1 MHKSPNMSQI
11 NITIPITVGHSEL
24 PGAMY
29 SGTGRVP
36 SPDSDTARF
45 HFMQNPDILP
55 HGPFDPWK
63 LRENFLAWPIED
75 WKSFVSL
82 TGSLGPF
89 QVSKR
94 DFERWQNFLK
104 AALVCP
110 PSKWK
115 TLQEKFGVSGRIRLV
130 APAFSVRFEWNSDAP
145 IARITTNSSLEAI
158 IATIWVDALQGAEFR
173 TCARSDC
180 KNPPF
185 RVEARQKIY
194 CSPDCAHLVA
204 VRNSRKRARK
214 GAGRKRN

>member
-1 MHKSPNMSQI
+1 MSQEKV
-11 NITIPITVGHSEL
+11 TIPITVGHSEL
-24 PGAMY
+24 PGALY

-45 HFMQNPDILP
+45 QFMPNSDLPP

-63 LRENFLAWPIED
+63 LRDDFLSWPIED

-82 TGSLGPF
+82 TGSFGPF

-110 PSKWK
+110 PGKWK
-115 TLQEKFGVSGRIRLV
+115 TLRGKFGIPGGKIRLV
-130 APAFSVRFEWNSDAP
+130 EPAFSVRFEWNGNSP
-145 IARITTNSSLEAI
+145 IARITTNNSLEAI

-173 TCARSDC
+173 TCARPDC

-185 RVEARQKIY
+185 RIEARQKIY
-194 CSPDCAHLVA
+194 CSSDCAHLVA

-214 GAGRKRN
+214 GAGRRRK